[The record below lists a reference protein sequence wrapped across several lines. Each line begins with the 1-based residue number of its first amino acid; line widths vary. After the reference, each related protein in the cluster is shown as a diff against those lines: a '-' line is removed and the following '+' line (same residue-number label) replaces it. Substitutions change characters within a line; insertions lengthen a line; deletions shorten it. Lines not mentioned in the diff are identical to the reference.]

1 MLLGEQDAAVAP
13 TAEGD
18 SMRRCL
24 PCVLLLLLFC
34 PGPAQSKK
42 KDPDVPALF
51 RQARYVYVEAVDG
64 DEFNPRLY
72 PEDRQ
77 AIADV
82 RHALQAWNRYTLT
95 IRRQD
100 ADLVF
105 VVRKGR
111 LAAAKV
117 FAGVHT
123 GARTP
128 GAQTPDQDPNQEPA
142 RYPNSGT
149 EVGASGEVGS
159 PDDFLFVDAVSPE
172 GRRGAQIWMQ
182 SRRDGLNTPEMALF
196 KQIKDAVDKAYP

>member
-1 MLLGEQDAAVAP
+1 MK
-13 TAEGD
+13 
-18 SMRRCL
+18 RCL
-24 PCVLLLLLFC
+24 PCLLLLLLFF

-42 KDPDVPALF
+42 KDPDIPALF

-82 RHALQAWNRYTLT
+82 RRALQTWNRYVLT
-95 IRRQD
+95 VQRQD

-111 LAAAKV
+111 LVAAKV
-117 FAGVHT
+117 FGDVHV
-123 GARTP
+123 GSRTP
-128 GAQTPDQDPNQEPA
+128 VAQTPDQGPNRDDPA

-159 PDDFLFVDAVSPE
+159 PDDLLFVDTVRSD
-172 GRRGAQIWMQ
+172 GRRGTRIWMQ
-182 SRRDGLNTPEMALF
+182 SRTDGLDTPEMPLF
-196 KQIKDAVDKAYP
+196 KQIKDAVDKAYPR

>member
-1 MLLGEQDAAVAP
+1 
-13 TAEGD
+13 
-18 SMRRCL
+18 MRRCIR
-24 PCVLLLLLFC
+24 CLLLLLPFF

-42 KDPDVPALF
+42 KDPDLPALF
-51 RQARYVYVEAVDG
+51 RQAHYAYVEAVDG
-64 DEFNPRLY
+64 DEFNPQLY

-82 RHALQAWNRYTLT
+82 RHALQTWNRYALT

-117 FAGVHT
+117 FAGVHI
-123 GARTP
+123 GSRTP
-128 GAQTPDQDPNQEPA
+128 VAQPPDQDANRDDPA

-159 PDDFLFVDAVSPE
+159 PDDLLFVDTVTSD
-172 GRRGAQIWMQ
+172 GRRGGRIWMQ
-182 SRRDGLNTPEMALF
+182 SRTDGLDTPEMPLF
-196 KQIKDAVDKAYP
+196 KQIKDAVDKAYPR

>member
-1 MLLGEQDAAVAP
+1 MK
-13 TAEGD
+13 
-18 SMRRCL
+18 RCL
-24 PCVLLLLLFC
+24 PCLLLLLLFF

-42 KDPDVPALF
+42 KDPDIPALF

-82 RHALQAWNRYTLT
+82 RHALQTWNRYVLT
-95 IRRQD
+95 VQRQD

-111 LAAAKV
+111 LVAAKV
-117 FAGVHT
+117 FGGVHV
-123 GARTP
+123 GSRTP
-128 GAQTPDQDPNQEPA
+128 VAQTPDQGPNRDDPA

-159 PDDFLFVDAVSPE
+159 PDDLLFVDTVSSD
-172 GRRGAQIWMQ
+172 GRRGTRIWMQ
-182 SRRDGLNTPEMALF
+182 SRTDGLDTPEMPLF
-196 KQIKDAVDKAYP
+196 KQIKDAVDKAYPR

>member
-1 MLLGEQDAAVAP
+1 
-13 TAEGD
+13 
-18 SMRRCL
+18 MRRCL
-24 PCVLLLLLFC
+24 PCLLLLLLIF

-42 KDPDVPALF
+42 KDPDIPGLF

-72 PEDRQ
+72 AEDRQ

-82 RHALQAWNRYTLT
+82 RQALQAWNRYTLT

-123 GARTP
+123 GARTSV
-128 GAQTPDQDPNQEPA
+128 AQTPDQDPNRDPA
-142 RYPNSGT
+142 RDPNSGT

-159 PDDFLFVDAVSPE
+159 PDDFLFVDAVSH
-172 GRRGAQIWMQ
+172 GRLGAQIWMQ
-182 SRRDGLNTPEMALF
+182 SRRDGLNTPEMPLF

>member
-1 MLLGEQDAAVAP
+1 
-13 TAEGD
+13 
-18 SMRRCL
+18 MRRCL
-24 PCVLLLLLFC
+24 SCLLLLLLFF

-42 KDPDVPALF
+42 KDSDFPALF

-82 RHALQAWNRYTLT
+82 RHALQAWNRYALT

-105 VVRKGR
+105 VVRKSR

-117 FAGVHT
+117 FAGGHI

-128 GAQTPDQDPNQEPA
+128 VAQTPDQDPNRDPA

-149 EVGASGEVGS
+149 EVGASGELGS
-159 PDDFLFVDAVSPE
+159 PDDFLFVYAVRPE
-172 GRRGAQIWMQ
+172 GGRGARIWMQ
-182 SRRDGLNTPEMALF
+182 SSRDGLNTPEIPLF